1 MYDVTILSLLQ
12 GVTEFLPVSSS
23 GHLVIAQNL
32 LGVKEGGMRLDI
44 FLHFGTLLS
53 ICVYYF
59 ASIRRVV
66 TGFDWRFMLKIL
78 LSAVPA
84 TIVYFTFRARIDEAF
99 QDPHTVG
106 AFLMFTGAVLM
117 ITRYLPAG
125 GKEVSFLRAL
135 VMGVAQAFAILPG
148 VSRSGLTLAAART
161 GKVESSKAAEFSF
174 LMSAPL
180 IAGGCLMELV
190 KMSGSSEIAQ
200 TGEISWGL
208 TAYGVGLSFVTGIVS
223 LAFLEKTLKGRWFW
237 LFGPYCI
244 IAGLFTLFLI

>member
-32 LGVKEGGMRLDI
+32 LGVKEGSMRLDL
-44 FLHFGTLLS
+44 FLHFGTLLA
-53 ICVYYF
+53 ICAYYF
-59 ASIRRVV
+59 SSIRRVV
-66 TGFDWRFMLKIL
+66 AGFDWRFMLKIL
-78 LSAVPA
+78 VSAVPA
-84 TIVYFTFRARIDEAF
+84 TVVYFTFRARIDAAF

-125 GKEVSFLRAL
+125 GKDVSFFRAFL
-135 VMGVAQAFAILPG
+135 MGVAQSFAILPG

-180 IAGGCLMELV
+180 IAGGCLMELA
-190 KMSGSSEIAQ
+190 KIADTPEIAQ
-200 TGEISWGL
+200 IGEISWGL